1 MPATNPAPAN
11 TTVANLADLSKK
23 TNTDVMVGIRRKT
36 KEYGW
41 FDDTPDEKI
50 TPSGNEMRLV
60 LDIQY
65 QTGGAMIPDGGYE
78 DQATTVVPK
87 TGTFTF
93 VQLNKR
99 FSFTTLAKGYDS
111 RGRAGFIQRQ
121 IQYQA
126 IKAVEAIARKIGVQ
140 TYGFSTA
147 TVAVLDASL
156 TSYGS
161 AAAQTDIPLKN
172 TFGTS
177 LLPGSST
184 AGKVYNTN
192 LFRVGEPVALVRGST
207 VQDFGV
213 VVASPAASG
222 TAGCIDVTFNGA
234 VTPAANDLLVY
245 ASAVTDTAL
254 TGTDTNRWPVGM
266 LDALTSSS
274 VHGLATSAAPEW
286 QAGYANTAGGR
297 MSYQTQEA
305 MINAIDNYSGTQMNR
320 VIYSQGV
327 RRDMI
332 AGERAAL
339 RYDNSSQMDWDGE
352 VGTKGIKYYTS
363 VLVPPGMFMGY
374 NNDAIGKKVLS
385 DKPDYEGGPD
395 IFTLDKVQDKGAV
408 AASFDFIYARVINSR
423 RAMGYASSLTESP

>member
-1 MPATNPAPAN
+1 MATNPAPAN
-11 TTVANLADLSKK
+11 TTVSNLSDLSKK

-36 KEYGW
+36 KEYAL

-60 LDIQY
+60 LDIAY

-78 DQATTVVPK
+78 DQATTVAPQH
-87 TGTFTF
+87 GTFTF
-93 VQLNKR
+93 VQMNKR
-99 FSFTTLAKGYDS
+99 YSFTTLAKGFDAK
-111 RGRAGFIQRQ
+111 GRAGYIQRQ

-140 TYGFSTA
+140 TYGFSTG
-147 TVAVLDASL
+147 TVAVVSTTNGASA
-156 TSYGS
+156 T
-161 AAAQTDIPLKN
+161 QTDIVLKN
-172 TFGTS
+172 SFGTTT
-177 LLPGSST
+177 LPGTST

-222 TAGCIDVTFNGA
+222 TAGNIDVTFNGS
-234 VTPAANDLLVY
+234 VTPTVGDLLVY

-254 TGTDTNRWPVGM
+254 TGTDTNRWPVGILDM
-266 LDALTSSS
+266 LLSSS
-274 VHGLATSAAPEW
+274 VHGLATTSAAEW
-286 QAGYANTAGGR
+286 TAGYANTAGGR
-297 MSYQTQEA
+297 MSYQVQEA
-305 MINAIDNYSGTQMNR
+305 MANAIDNFSGSEMNR

-339 RYDNSSQMDWDGE
+339 RYDNSSQMDWNGE
-352 VGTKGIKYYTS
+352 VGTKGVKYFTS
-363 VLVPPGMFMGY
+363 LLVPPGMFIGY

-395 IFTLDKVQDKGAV
+395 IFSLDKVQDKGAV
-408 AASFDFIYARVINSR
+408 TASFDFIYARICNSR
-423 RAMGYASSLTESP
+423 RGIGYASSLTESP

>member
-1 MPATNPAPAN
+1 MATNPAAS
-11 TTVANLADLSKK
+11 TTSVSSLADLSKK

-78 DQATTVVPK
+78 DQATTVAPRS
-87 TGTFTF
+87 GSFTF
-93 VQLNKR
+93 VQMNKR
-99 FSFTTLAKGYDS
+99 YSFTTLAQGYDAK
-111 RGRAGFIQRQ
+111 GRAGFIQRQ

-147 TVAVLDASL
+147 TVAVVAA
-156 TSYGS
+156 TNS
-161 AAAQTDIPLKN
+161 AGAAQTDIQLKN
-172 TFGTS
+172 AFGTTI
-177 LLPGSST
+177 LANTSST

-192 LFRVGEPVALVRGST
+192 LFRVGEPIALVRGST
-207 VQDFGV
+207 VQDFGLV
-213 VVASPAASG
+213 IASPAASG
-222 TAGCIDVTFNGA
+222 TAGNIDVTFNGS
-234 VTPAANDLLVY
+234 VTPTVGDLLVY

-266 LDALTSSS
+266 LDILTSTSL
-274 VHGLATSAAPEW
+274 HGVSGATNPEW
-286 QAGYANTAGGR
+286 NTAYANTAGGR
-297 MSYQTQEA
+297 MSYQIQEA
-305 MINAIDNYSGTQMNR
+305 MANAIDNFSGQDMDK

-339 RYDNSSQMDWDGE
+339 RYDSSSDMDWNGE
-352 VGTKGIKYYTS
+352 VGTKGVKYLTS
-363 VLVPPGMFMGY
+363 VLAPTGLF
-374 NNDAIGKKVLS
+374 IGWAGDSISKKVLS
-385 DKPDYEGGPD
+385 DKPDYDGGPD

-408 AASFDFIYARVINSR
+408 AASFDFIYARVCNVR
-423 RAMGYASSLTESP
+423 RGTGYASGLTESP

>member
-1 MPATNPAPAN
+1 MATNPAPAN
-11 TTVANLADLSKK
+11 TTVTSLADLSKK

-60 LDIQY
+60 LDIAY

-78 DQATTVVPK
+78 DQATTVAPQH
-87 TGTFTF
+87 GTFTF
-93 VQLNKR
+93 VQMNKR
-99 FSFTTLAKGYDS
+99 YSFTTLAKGYDAK
-111 RGRAGFIQRQ
+111 GRAGYIQRQ
-121 IQYQA
+121 IQYQS
-126 IKAVEAIARKIGVQ
+126 IKAVEAIARKVGLQ
-140 TYGFSTA
+140 TYGFSTG
-147 TVAVLDASL
+147 TVAVVNA
-156 TSYGS
+156 TNG
-161 AAAQTDIPLKN
+161 AGAAQIDIQLKN
-172 TFGTS
+172 TFGTT
-177 LLPGSST
+177 LLPGTSA

-222 TAGCIDVTFNGA
+222 LAGAIDITFNGS
-234 VTPAANDLLVY
+234 VTPTANDLIVF

-266 LDALTSSS
+266 LDMMTSAS
-274 VHGLATSAAPEW
+274 VHGLATSAAAEW
-286 QAGYANTAGGR
+286 QAAYANTAGGR
-297 MSYQTQEA
+297 MSYQVQEA
-305 MINAIDNYSGTQMNR
+305 MVNAVDNFSGSDMNR

-339 RYDNSSQMDWDGE
+339 RYDSSSSMDWNGE
-352 VGTKGIKYYTS
+352 VGTKGIKYFTS
-363 VLVPPGMFMGY
+363 VLAPTGMFMGW

-395 IFTLDKVQDKGAV
+395 IFSLDKVQDKGAV
-408 AASFDFIYARVINSR
+408 AASFDFIYARICNAR
-423 RAMGYASSLTESP
+423 RGLAYAANLTES

>member
-1 MPATNPAPAN
+1 MATNPAPST

-78 DQATTVVPK
+78 DQATTVAPK

-93 VQLNKR
+93 VQMNKR
-99 FSFTTLAKGYDS
+99 FSFTTLAKGYDKK
-111 RGRAGFIQRQ
+111 GRAGFIQRQ

-140 TYGFSTA
+140 TYGFSTG
-147 TVAVLDASL
+147 TVAVV
-156 TSYGS
+156 S
-161 AAAQTDIPLKN
+161 ATNSAGATQTDIQLKN
-172 TFGTS
+172 SFGTTS
-177 LLPGSST
+177 LPGTST

-192 LFRVGEPVALVRGST
+192 LFRVGEPVCLVRGST

-222 TAGCIDVTFNGA
+222 TAGAIDVTFNGS
-234 VTPAANDLLVY
+234 VTPTANDLLVY

-254 TGTDTNRWPVGM
+254 TGTDTNRWPVGI
-266 LDALTSSS
+266 LDALLSSS
-274 VHGLATSAAPEW
+274 VHGLATTAAAEW
-286 QAGYANTAGGR
+286 QAGYANTSGGR
-297 MSYQTQEA
+297 MSYQVQEA
-305 MINAIDNYSGTQMNR
+305 MANAIDNFAGVEMNR

-339 RYDNSSQMDWDGE
+339 RYDNSSQMDWNGE
-352 VGTKGIKYYTS
+352 VGTKGVKYMTS
-363 VLVPPGMFMGY
+363 VLAPPGFFIGF

-395 IFTLDKVQDKGAV
+395 IFSLDKVQDKGAV

-423 RAMGYASSLTESP
+423 RAMGYANGLTESP

>member
-1 MPATNPAPAN
+1 MATNPAPAN

-41 FDDTPDEKI
+41 FDDCPDEKI

-60 LDIQY
+60 LDIAY

-78 DQATTVVPK
+78 DQATTVVPQH
-87 TGTFTF
+87 GTFTF
-93 VQLNKR
+93 VQMNKR
-99 FSFTTLAKGYDS
+99 FSFTTLAKGFDA

-126 IKAVEAIARKIGVQ
+126 IKAVEAIARKVGLQ
-140 TYGFSTA
+140 TYGFSTG
-147 TVAVLDASL
+147 TVAVVSTSL

-161 AAAQTDIPLKN
+161 AAAQTDITLKN

-177 LLPGSST
+177 LLPNSSAANSAYT
-184 AGKVYNTN
+184 SR
-192 LFRVGEPVALVRGST
+192 LFRVGDPVCLVRGSS

-213 VVASPAASG
+213 VIASPGASG
-222 TAGCIDVTFNGA
+222 TAGTIDITFNGA
-234 VTPAANDLLVY
+234 VTPAANDLIVN

-254 TGTDTNRWPVGM
+254 TGTDTNRWPVGL
-266 LDALTSSS
+266 LDALTSAS

-286 QAGYANTAGGR
+286 AAGYANTSGGR

-305 MINAIDNYSGTQMNR
+305 MANAIDNFSGTDMNR
-320 VIYSQGV
+320 VMYSQGV

-339 RYDNSSQMDWDGE
+339 RYDNSSQLDWNGE
-352 VGTKGIKYYTS
+352 VGTKGVKYLTS
-363 VLVPPGMFMGY
+363 QYVPYGMFIGW
-374 NNDAIGKKVLS
+374 NNDALGKKVLS

-395 IFTLDKVQDKGAV
+395 IFSLDKVQDKGAV
-408 AASFDFIYARVINSR
+408 AASFDFIYARICNSR
-423 RAMGYASSLTESP
+423 RALGYASGLTESP

>member
-1 MPATNPAPAN
+1 MATNAAPATTA
-11 TTVANLADLSKK
+11 VANLAELGKK

-36 KEYGW
+36 KEYAL

-50 TPSGNEMRLV
+50 TPSVNEMRLV
-60 LDIQY
+60 LDVSY

-78 DQATTVVPK
+78 DQATTVAPA

-99 FSFTTLAKGYDS
+99 YSFTTLAKGFDAK
-111 RGRAGFIQRQ
+111 GRAGFIQKQ

-140 TYGFSTA
+140 TYGFSTG
-147 TVAVLDASL
+147 TVAVVSTTNGASA
-156 TSYGS
+156 T
-161 AAAQTDIPLKN
+161 QTDIVLKN
-172 TFGTS
+172 TFGSTTFPGTS
-177 LLPGSST
+177 A

-207 VQDFGV
+207 VQDFGL

-222 TAGCIDVTFNGA
+222 TAGNIDVTFNGS
-234 VTPAANDLLVY
+234 VTPTVGDLLVY

-254 TGTDTNRWPVGM
+254 TGTDTNRWPVGLWDM
-266 LDALTSSS
+266 LLSTS
-274 VHGLATSAAPEW
+274 VHGLSSATEAEW
-286 QAGYANTAGGR
+286 TRAYANTAGGR
-297 MSYQTQEA
+297 MSYQVQEA
-305 MINAIDNYSGTQMNR
+305 MANAIDNYSGAEMNR
-320 VIYSQGV
+320 VIYAQGV

-339 RYDNSSQMDWDGE
+339 RYDSSSSMDWNGE
-352 VGTKGIKYYTS
+352 VGTKGIKYFTS
-363 VLVPPGMFMGY
+363 VLVPPGSFVGY

-395 IFTLDKVQDKGAV
+395 IFSLDKVQDKGAF
-408 AASFDFIYARVINSR
+408 AASFDFIYARICNNR
-423 RAMGYASSLTESP
+423 RGMGYASDLTESP

>member
-1 MPATNPAPAN
+1 MATNPAPAN
-11 TTVANLADLSKK
+11 TTVANLSELSKK

-60 LDIQY
+60 LDIAY

-78 DQATTVVPK
+78 DQATTVSPNE
-87 TGTFTF
+87 GTFTF
-93 VQLNKR
+93 VQMNKR
-99 FSFTTLAKGYDS
+99 YSFTTLAKGFDAK
-111 RGRAGFIQRQ
+111 GRAGFIQRQ
-121 IQYQA
+121 IQFQA
-126 IKAVEAIARKIGVQ
+126 IKAVEAIARKVGLQ
-140 TYGFSTA
+140 TYGFSTG
-147 TVAVLDASL
+147 TVAVVNGTLGAGA
-156 TSYGS
+156 TV
-161 AAAQTDIPLKN
+161 TDIVLKN

-177 LLPGSST
+177 LLPGTST

-192 LFRVGEPVALVRGST
+192 LFRVGEPVCLVRGST

-222 TAGCIDVTFNGA
+222 TAGAIDVTFNGS
-234 VTPAANDLLVY
+234 VTVTANDLLVF

-254 TGTDTNRWPVGM
+254 TGTDSNRWPVGL
-266 LDALTSSS
+266 LDALTSTS
-274 VHGLATSAAPEW
+274 VHGLSSSTASEW
-286 QAGYANTAGGR
+286 QAAYAGTAGGR
-297 MSYQTQEA
+297 MSYQVQEA
-305 MINAIDNYSGTQMNR
+305 MANAIDNFSGAEMDR

-339 RYDNSSQMDWDGE
+339 RYDSSSSMDWNGE
-352 VGTKGIKYYTS
+352 VGTKGIKYMTS
-363 VLVPPGMFMGY
+363 VLAPPGMFIGW
-374 NNDAIGKKVLS
+374 NKDALGKKVLS

-395 IFTLDKVQDKGAV
+395 IFSLDKVQDKGAV
-408 AASFDFIYARVINSR
+408 VASFDFIYARVVNNR
-423 RAMGYASSLTESP
+423 RGLAYSANHTEQ

>member
-1 MPATNPAPAN
+1 MAVTNPAPST
-11 TTVANLADLSKK
+11 TTVSSLSDLSKK

-78 DQATTVVPK
+78 DQATTVAPQH
-87 TGTFTF
+87 GTFTF
-93 VQLNKR
+93 VQMNKR
-99 FSFTTLAKGYDS
+99 FSFTTLAKGYDAK
-111 RGRAGFIQRQ
+111 GRAGFIQRQ

-126 IKAVEAIARKIGVQ
+126 IKAVEAIARKVGVQ
-140 TYGFSTA
+140 TYGFSTG
-147 TVAVLDASL
+147 TVAVVA
-156 TSYGS
+156 TTNS
-161 AAAQTDIPLKN
+161 AGAAQTDIVLKN
-172 TFGTS
+172 SFGTT
-177 LLPGSST
+177 LLPGTST
-184 AGKVYNTN
+184 AGKTYNTS
-192 LFRVGEPVALVRGST
+192 LFRVGEPVALVRVST

-222 TAGCIDVTFNGA
+222 TAGNIDITFNGS
-234 VTPAANDLLVY
+234 VTPTVGDLIVY

-254 TGTDTNRWPVGM
+254 TGTDTNRWPVGL
-266 LDALTSSS
+266 LDGLTSSS
-274 VHGLATSAAPEW
+274 VHGLATSSASEW
-286 QAGYANTAGGR
+286 QTAYANTSGGR
-297 MSYQTQEA
+297 MSYQVQEA
-305 MINAIDNYSGTQMNR
+305 MANAIDNFSGSDMDR

-339 RYDNSSQMDWDGE
+339 RYDNSAQMDWNGE
-352 VGTKGIKYYTS
+352 VGTKGVKYMTS
-363 VLVPPGMFMGY
+363 VLAPPGMFIGW
-374 NNDAIGKKVLS
+374 NSDAIGKKVLS

-395 IFTLDKVQDKGAV
+395 IFSLDKVQDKGAV
-408 AASFDFIYARVINSR
+408 AASFDFIYARIFNSR
-423 RAMGYASSLTESP
+423 RGTGYASSLTESP